1 MPSIYPPFSYQI
13 GGSLGVK
20 SPCYVERQADLELY
34 EGLKAGMFCYVL
46 NSRQMGKSSLRVQA
60 MHRLHQDGIA
70 CGVIDITAIGSQ
82 EITVEQWYASILS
95 SLVSAFRLDIN
106 LRDWW
111 RENLY
116 LSPIKRLSKFVED
129 VLLVESSRNMVI
141 FIDEIDSILG
151 LPFSVDDFFAWIR
164 SCYNKRTDQP
174 AYQRITFVLLGV
186 ATPAD
191 LMTDKNRTPFN
202 IGKAI
207 SLNGFELHETEPLAQ
222 GFQGKFERP
231 QAILAEVLNWTGG
244 QPFLTQRICQILSE
258 EVDSSS
264 ANLQR
269 HQDNLS
275 GSLADWVA
283 DVVHRRVISNWAS
296 QDEPEHL
303 KTIRDRLL
311 RNKQQSS
318 RLLGLYGQISENSEI
333 NFGDEPEQMDLL
345 LSGLVVKRQSATNAP
360 VLQVYNRIY
369 QTIFSRAWLEKELAK
384 LRPYADCINIWL
396 AADGLDESRLL
407 RGSSLQAA
415 LTWASDK
422 KLSNDDYRFLNA
434 SQALESYNT
443 KLSNEQRLSL
453 ILKRF
458 LAAALL
464 AIFLLIGLSGLSFTE
479 ARQATISEITALNS
493 FATNFYNNNSQSF
506 TALISSLQAGRKLS
520 SMWMVPPE
528 LKFSIQS
535 NLQKNLLAVKERN
548 RFQGHTA
555 PVMGAAFSPDGQT
568 IASASWDGNIKLWH
582 PNGQEFQTLKGHSAE
597 LWNVVFSPDGQTL
610 ASASS
615 DQTVKLWSRDG
626 TELHTL
632 MGHTGVVGEVVFSPD
647 GQMLASAGVDGL
659 IKLWDIN
666 GKQLQSFQAHH
677 GWVWGLQFSPDGQ
690 MIASG
695 GADKLI
701 KLWDLTGQELKTI
714 SGHQDMVTE
723 VLFSADGQHLASA
736 SNDGTVRLWTIAG
749 QEIQTLE
756 VAGAQIWDLCWSPD
770 GQTLAA
776 ASSDNTVRLWNLADR
791 QPRTFKTSSQVSR
804 LNFSPDGKY
813 LLMASWDHSMKLWQ
827 VADRATESQVI
838 AAHNAQITDLNFS
851 HNGQTIATTS
861 WDRTIKLWDI
871 TGKALKTLEPDGQS
885 KNYAV
890 WSTVFSPDDQ
900 TLAAVMWDG
909 QIVLWQNGQK
919 TGVIPGANRLR
930 TSFSPDGQSIVA
942 AGTNNTFDLWSLQ
955 GKKLHTFAGHSTAV
969 NVVKFSHDGE
979 YLVSG
984 SADNSIKLWT
994 ASGKLLKTL
1003 VGHAGEVTNVSFSP
1017 NDQMI
1022 ISGSV
1027 DRTIRLW
1034 NLQGKEIQKFAGHS
1048 GAVNDVGFSPDGQWL
1063 ASASADKSVRLWN
1076 LQGKEV
1082 QKIDKHTAA
1091 VTSLAFSPDGTMLAS
1106 GGFDNQLVL
1115 VDLHHVQK
1123 TLPASLADTCDWLS
1137 DYLQTNPQA
1146 AIADRQFCSKYSHQ
1160 EQGFNSS
1167 IDQPH
1172 SSEERQSDR

>member
-1 MPSIYPPFSYQI
+1 MPSLYPTFSYQI
-13 GGSLGVK
+13 GGSLAVK
-20 SPCYVERQADLELY
+20 SPCYVERRADLELY

-82 EITVEQWYASILS
+82 EITAEQWYASILS

-106 LRDWW
+106 LREWW

-129 VLLVESSRNMVI
+129 VLLVESSQDMVI

-151 LPFSVDDFFAWIR
+151 LQFSVDDFFAWIR

-191 LMTDKNRTPFN
+191 LMTDKSRTPFN

-207 SLNGFELHETEPLAQ
+207 SLDGFELHETEPLMQ
-222 GFQGKFERP
+222 GLQGKFERP
-231 QAILAEVLNWTGG
+231 QNILAEVLNWTGG

-258 EVDSSS
+258 EADSSS
-264 ANLQR
+264 TNLQR
-269 HQDNLS
+269 YQDDLS

-283 DVVHRRVISNWAS
+283 EVIQRRVISNWAN

-311 RNKQQSS
+311 RDKQKSS
-318 RLLGLYGQISENSEI
+318 RLLGLYGQISESSEI
-333 NFGDEPEQMDLL
+333 NFGDDPEQMELL

-369 QTIFSRAWLEKELAK
+369 QTIFSKAWLEKELAK
-384 LRPYADCINIWL
+384 LRPYAECINIWL

-415 LTWASDK
+415 LAWASDK

-443 KLSNEQRLSL
+443 NLLNEQRLSL

-464 AIFLLIGLSGLSFTE
+464 AIVLLIGLTSLSVTN

-493 FATNFYNNNSQSF
+493 FATNFYNTNSQSF
-506 TALISSLQAGRKLS
+506 TALISSLQAGRRLS
-520 SMWMVPPE
+520 SMLVVQEE
-528 LKFSIQS
+528 LKSSIQS

-548 RFQGHTA
+548 KFQGHTS
-555 PVMGAAFSPDGQT
+555 PVMGASFSPDGQT
-568 IASASWDGNIKLWH
+568 IASASWDSTIKLWH
-582 PNGQEFQTLKGHSAE
+582 PNGQEFKTLKGHSAE
-597 LWNVVFSPDGQTL
+597 LWNVVFSPDGKTL
-610 ASASS
+610 ASVSS
-615 DQTVKLWSRDG
+615 DQTVKLWSVDG
-626 TELHTL
+626 TKLHTL
-632 MGHTGVVGEVVFSPD
+632 TGHTGVVGEVAFSPD
-647 GQMLASAGVDGL
+647 GKMLASSGVDGL

-666 GKQLQSFQAHH
+666 GQNLQSFKAHQ
-677 GWVWGLQFSPDGQ
+677 GWVWGLRFSPDGQ
-690 MIASG
+690 TLASG

-701 KLWDLTGQELKTI
+701 KLWSLTGQELKTI
-714 SGHQDMVTE
+714 SGHQDTVTE
-723 VLFSADGQHLASA
+723 VLFSADGKQLASA
-736 SNDGTVRLWTIAG
+736 SNDGTVKIWTITG
-749 QEIQTLE
+749 KEIQTFA
-756 VAGAQIWDLCWSPD
+756 VAGVQFWDLRWSPD

-776 ASSDNTVRLWNLADR
+776 ASSDNTVRLWNLTDQQA
-791 QPRTFKTSSQVSR
+791 RTFKTSSQVSR

-813 LLMASWDHSMKLWQ
+813 LLLASWDNSIRLWQ
-827 VADRATESQVI
+827 VADNSSDQMSESRVI

-851 HNGQTIATTS
+851 HDGQTIATAS
-861 WDRTIKLWDI
+861 WDRTIKLWNREG
-871 TGKALKTLEPDGQS
+871 TALKTLEPDGQS

-890 WSTVFSPDDQ
+890 WSTVFSPDDHP

-909 QIVLWQNGQK
+909 QIVLWQDGQK
-919 TGVIPGANRLR
+919 TGVIPGVSRLK

-942 AGTNNTFDLWSLQ
+942 TGINNTFDLWSLQ
-955 GKKLHTFAGHSTAV
+955 GKKLQTFTGHSAV
-969 NVVKFSHDGE
+969 VNAVQFSADGE

-984 SADNSIKLWT
+984 SADHSIKLWT
-994 ASGKLLKTL
+994 KSGQLLQTL
-1003 VGHAGEVTNVSFSP
+1003 MGHEGEVTDVSFSP
-1017 NDQMI
+1017 NGQMI
-1022 ISGSV
+1022 VSGSV
-1027 DRTIRLW
+1027 DKTMRLW
-1034 NLQGKEIQKFAGHS
+1034 NLQGKEVQKFVGHS
-1048 GAVNDVGFSPDGQWL
+1048 AAVNDVGFSPDGKLL
-1063 ASASADKSVRLWN
+1063 ASASNDKSVRLWN

-1091 VTSLAFSPDGTMLAS
+1091 VTSLAFSPDGQMLAS
-1106 GGFDNQLVL
+1106 GGFDNHLVL
-1115 VDLHHVQK
+1115 VDLHSLQDQ
-1123 TLPASLADTCDWLS
+1123 TLQTSLADTCDWLA
-1137 DYLQTNPQA
+1137 DYLQTNSQA
-1146 AIADRQFCSKYSHQ
+1146 VIADQKFCSKYLHK
-1160 EQGFNSS
+1160 
-1167 IDQPH
+1167 
-1172 SSEERQSDR
+1172 

>member
-1 MPSIYPPFSYQI
+1 MPSIYPTFSYQI
-13 GGSLGVK
+13 GGSLAVK

-34 EGLKAGMFCYVL
+34 EGLKAGEFCYVL

-82 EITVEQWYASILS
+82 EITAEQWYASILS

-129 VLLVESSRNMVI
+129 VLLVESSQNMVV

-174 AYQRITFVLLGV
+174 AYQRITFALLGV

-207 SLNGFELHETEPLAQ
+207 SLNGFELHETEPLTQ
-222 GFQGKFERP
+222 GLQGEFERP
-231 QAILAEVLNWTGG
+231 QNILAEVLNWTGG
-244 QPFLTQRICQILSE
+244 QPFLTQRICQILLE
-258 EVDSSS
+258 EVDKPTT
-264 ANLQR
+264 NLQR
-269 HQDNLS
+269 YQDDLS

-283 DVVHRRVISNWAS
+283 EVVQRRVISNWAS

-333 NFGDEPEQMDLL
+333 NFGDEPEQMELL

-369 QTIFSRAWLEKELAK
+369 QTIFSKAWLEKELAK
-384 LRPYADCINIWL
+384 LRPYAECITIWL

-415 LTWASDK
+415 LAWASDK

-443 KLSNEQRLSL
+443 KLFNEQRLSL

-464 AIFLLIGLSGLSFTE
+464 AIVLLLGLSGLSLTE

-506 TALISSLQAGRKLS
+506 TALISSLQAGRRLS
-520 SMWMVPPE
+520 SMWVAPPE
-528 LKFSIQS
+528 LKSSVQGG
-535 NLQKNLLAVKERN
+535 LQKNLLAVKERN
-548 RFQGHTA
+548 RLQGHTA
-555 PVMGAAFSPDGQT
+555 PVMGANFSPDGQM
-568 IASASWDGNIKLWH
+568 IASASWDGNIKLWQ
-582 PNGQEFQTLKGHSAE
+582 PNGQELRTIKGHSAE
-597 LWNVVFSPDGQTL
+597 LWNVVFSPDGQML
-610 ASASS
+610 AAGGS
-615 DQTVKLWSRDG
+615 DQTVKLWNING
-626 TELHTL
+626 KELYTL
-632 MGHTGVVGEVVFSPD
+632 TGHTGIVGEVAFSPD
-647 GQMLASAGVDGL
+647 GKYLASAGADGL
-659 IKLWDIN
+659 VKLWN
-666 GKQLQSFQAHH
+666 MQGQELQSFKAHQ
-677 GWVWGLQFSPDGQ
+677 GWAWGLQFSPDSQ

-695 GADKLI
+695 GADKMI
-701 KLWDLTGQELKTI
+701 KLWNINGQELKTI
-714 SGHQDMVTE
+714 LGHQDTVTE
-723 VLFSADGQHLASA
+723 VIFSPDGRHLASA
-736 SNDGTVRLWTIAG
+736 SNDGTVRVWTITG
-749 QEIQTLE
+749 KEIQTFQ
-756 VAGAQIWDLCWSPD
+756 VPGAQLWDLRWNND
-770 GQTLAA
+770 GHTLAA
-776 ASSDNTVRLWNLADR
+776 VSSDNTVRLWNLSD
-791 QPRTFKTSSQVSR
+791 QTTKVFKTGSQISR
-804 LNFSPDGKY
+804 LSFSPDGKC
-813 LLMASWDHSMKLWQ
+813 LLMASWDNSVKVWQ
-827 VADRATESQVI
+827 IADRTAKSQVI

-861 WDRTIKLWDI
+861 WDRTIKLWNI
-871 TGKALKTLEPDGQS
+871 TGKALETLEAEGDS

-909 QIVLWQNGQK
+909 QIVLWQDDKK
-919 TGVIPGANRLR
+919 TGVIPGVSRLR
-930 TSFSPDGQSIVA
+930 TSFSPNGQNIVA
-942 AGTNNTFDLWSLQ
+942 AGVDNTFDLWSLQ
-955 GKKLHTFAGHSTAV
+955 GKKLQTFIGHSAAV
-969 NVVKFSHDGE
+969 NAVQFSHDGE
-979 YLVSG
+979 YIVSG

-994 ASGKLLKTL
+994 KSGQLLKTL
-1003 VGHAGEVTNVSFSP
+1003 VGHEGEVTDVSFSP
-1017 NDQMI
+1017 DEQMM

-1027 DRTIRLW
+1027 DRTMRLW
-1034 NLQGKEIQKFAGHS
+1034 DLQGKEIQKFAGHS
-1048 GAVNDVGFSPDGQWL
+1048 GAVNDVGFSPDGQLL

-1091 VTSLAFSPDGTMLAS
+1091 VTSLAFSPDGAMLAS

-1115 VDLHHVQK
+1115 VELHNLQNL
-1123 TLPASLADTCDWLS
+1123 TLQASLADTCDWLS

-1146 AIADRQFCSKYSHQ
+1146 AIADQKFCSKY
-1160 EQGFNSS
+1160 
-1167 IDQPH
+1167 PH
-1172 SSEERQSDR
+1172 K

>member
-1 MPSIYPPFSYQI
+1 MPSIHPTFSYQI
-13 GGSLGVK
+13 GGSLAVK
-20 SPCYVERQADLELY
+20 SPCYVERRADLELY
-34 EGLKAGMFCYVL
+34 EGLKAGIFCYVL

-82 EITVEQWYASILS
+82 EITAEQWYASILS

-116 LSPIKRLSKFVED
+116 LSPIKRLSTFVED
-129 VLLVESSRNMVI
+129 ILLVESSQNMVI

-151 LPFSVDDFFAWIR
+151 LSFSVDDFFAWIR

-174 AYQRITFVLLGV
+174 AYQRITFALLGV

-207 SLNGFELHETEPLAQ
+207 SLNGFELHETEPLMQ
-222 GFQGKFERP
+222 GLQGKFERP
-231 QAILAEVLNWTGG
+231 QHILAEVLNWTGG
-244 QPFLTQRICQILSE
+244 QPFLTQRICQILLE
-258 EVDSSS
+258 EIDSST

-269 HQDNLS
+269 HQDDLS
-275 GSLADWVA
+275 GSLANWVA
-283 DVVHRRVISNWAS
+283 AVIYRRVIINWAS

-333 NFGDEPEQMDLL
+333 NFGDEPEQMELL

-369 QTIFSRAWLEKELAK
+369 QTIFSKVWLEKELAK
-384 LRPYADCINIWL
+384 LRPYAECINIWL

-415 LTWASDK
+415 LIWASDK

-434 SQALESYNT
+434 SQVLESYNT
-443 KLSNEQRLSL
+443 NLLNEQRLSL

-464 AIFLLIGLSGLSFTE
+464 AIVLLTGLSGLSLTE

-493 FATNFYNNNSQSF
+493 FATNFYNTNSQPF
-506 TALISSLQAGRKLS
+506 TALISSLQAGRRLS
-520 SMWMVPPE
+520 SMLVAPPE
-528 LKFSIQS
+528 LKSITQS

-555 PVMGAAFSPDGQT
+555 PVMGATFSPDGQM
-568 IASASWDGNIKLWH
+568 IASASWDNTIKLWY
-582 PNGQEFQTLKGHSAE
+582 PSGQEFKTLKGHSAE
-597 LWNVVFSPDGQTL
+597 LWNVVFSPDGKTL

-615 DQTVKLWSRDG
+615 DQTIKLWSKDG
-626 TELHTL
+626 VELHTL
-632 MGHTGVVGEVVFSPD
+632 IGHTGIVGEVVFSPD
-647 GQMLASAGVDGL
+647 GKMLASSGVDGF

-666 GKQLQSFQAHH
+666 GKKLQSFKAHQ
-677 GWVWGLQFSPDGQ
+677 GWVWGLRFSPDGQ
-690 MIASG
+690 TIASG

-701 KLWDLTGQELKTI
+701 KLWSLTGQELKTI
-714 SGHQDMVTE
+714 SGHQDVVTE
-723 VLFSADGQHLASA
+723 VLFSADGKHLASA
-736 SNDGTVRLWTIAG
+736 GNDGTVRIWTITG
-749 QEIQTLE
+749 KEITTFTVPGVQF
-756 VAGAQIWDLCWSPD
+756 WDLRWSPD

-776 ASSDNTVRLWNLADR
+776 ASSDNTVRLWNLANQQAR
-791 QPRTFKTSSQVSR
+791 VFKTSSQVSR

-813 LLMASWDHSMKLWQ
+813 LLLASWDHSVKVWQ
-827 VADRATESQVI
+827 VADRSSDSQVI

-861 WDRTIKLWDI
+861 WDRTIKLWNQ
-871 TGKALKTLEPDGQS
+871 TGAAVKTLKPDGDS

-900 TLAAVMWDG
+900 TLAVVMWDG
-909 QIVLWQNGQK
+909 QIVLWQNNQK
-919 TGVIPGANRLR
+919 TGVIPGVSRLK

-942 AGTNNTFDLWSLQ
+942 TGNNNTFDLWSLQ
-955 GKKLHTFAGHSTAV
+955 GKKLQNFTGHTAGVNAV
-969 NVVKFSHDGE
+969 QFSADGK
-979 YLVSG
+979 YLVSA
-984 SADNSIKLWT
+984 SADNSIKLWSK
-994 ASGKLLKTL
+994 SGQLLKTL
-1003 VGHAGEVTNVSFSP
+1003 AGHEKEVTDVSFSP
-1017 NDQMI
+1017 NAQMI
-1022 ISGSV
+1022 VSGSV
-1027 DRTIRLW
+1027 DKTMRLW
-1034 NLQGKEIQKFAGHS
+1034 DLQGKEIHKFAGHS
-1048 GAVNDVGFSPDGQWL
+1048 AAVNDVGFSPNGQLL
-1063 ASASADKSVRLWN
+1063 ASASTDKSVRLWN

-1091 VTSLAFSPDGTMLAS
+1091 VTSLAFSPDGATLAS
-1106 GGFDNQLVL
+1106 GGFDNQLLL
-1115 VDLHHVQK
+1115 VDLHNEQDL
-1123 TLPASLADTCDWLS
+1123 TLQVLLADTCDWLL

-1146 AIADRQFCSKYSHQ
+1146 AIADQQFCSKYLHK
-1160 EQGFNSS
+1160 
-1167 IDQPH
+1167 
-1172 SSEERQSDR
+1172 

>member
-1 MPSIYPPFSYQI
+1 MPSIYPTFSYQI

-20 SPCYVERQADLELY
+20 SLCYVERRADLELY

-82 EITVEQWYASILS
+82 EITAEQWYASILS
-95 SLVSAFRLDIN
+95 SLVSAFRLNIN

-129 VLLVESSRNMVI
+129 ILLVESSQNMVI

-174 AYQRITFVLLGV
+174 AYQRITFALLGV
-186 ATPAD
+186 ATPSD

-207 SLNGFELHETEPLAQ
+207 SLNGFELHETEPLMQ
-222 GFQGKFERP
+222 GLQGKFERP
-231 QAILAEVLNWTGG
+231 QNILAEVLNWTGG
-244 QPFLTQRICQILSE
+244 QPFLTQRICQILLE
-258 EVDSSS
+258 EVDKPNT
-264 ANLQR
+264 NLQR
-269 HQDNLS
+269 YQDGLS

-283 DVVHRRVISNWAS
+283 EVIHRRVISNWAS

-318 RLLGLYGQISENSEI
+318 RLLGLYGQISDNSEI
-333 NFGDEPEQMDLL
+333 NFGDEPEQMELL

-369 QTIFSRAWLEKELAK
+369 QTIFSKAWLEKEMAK
-384 LRPYADCINIWL
+384 LRPYAECINIWL

-407 RGSSLQAA
+407 RGSSLQTA

-434 SQALESYNT
+434 SQALESYTTN
-443 KLSNEQRLSL
+443 LLNEQRLSL
-453 ILKRF
+453 ILKRC
-458 LAAALL
+458 LVAAVL
-464 AIFLLIGLSGLSFTE
+464 AIILLTGLFGFSLIE

-493 FATNFYNNNSQSF
+493 FATNFYNTNSQPF
-506 TALISSLQAGRKLS
+506 TALISSLQAGRRLS
-520 SMWMVPPE
+520 SMWVAPAE
-528 LKFSIQS
+528 LKSSIQS

-548 RFQGHTA
+548 WLQGHTA
-555 PVMGAAFSPDGQT
+555 PVMGATFSPDGQI
-568 IASASWDGNIKLWH
+568 IASASWDSTIKLWT
-582 PNGQEFQTLKGHSAE
+582 PSGQELKTLKGHSGE
-597 LWNVVFSPDGQTL
+597 LWNVVFSPDGKTL

-615 DQTVKLWSRDG
+615 DQTVKLWNVDG

-632 MGHTGVVGEVVFSPD
+632 TGHTGPVIEVMFSPD
-647 GQMLASAGVDGL
+647 GQHLASSGIDGL
-659 IKLWDIN
+659 IKIWDIN
-666 GKQLQSFQAHH
+666 GRELQSFKAHQ
-677 GWVWGLQFSPDGQ
+677 GWVWGLRFSPDGQ

-701 KLWDLTGQELKTI
+701 KLWNLNGQELKTI
-714 SGHQDMVTE
+714 IGHHDTVTE
-723 VLFSADGQHLASA
+723 VVFSADGRHLASA
-736 SNDGTVRLWTIAG
+736 SNDGTVRVWTITG
-749 QEIQTLE
+749 KEIQTFQAPGTQL
-756 VAGAQIWDLCWSPD
+756 WDLRWNND

-776 ASSDNTVRLWNLADR
+776 VSSDNTVRLWNLRD
-791 QPRTFKTSSQVSR
+791 QTEKILKTGSQISR
-804 LNFSPDGKY
+804 LSFSPDGNC
-813 LLMASWDHSMKLWQ
+813 LLMASWDNSVKVWQ
-827 VADRATESQVI
+827 VADRSSKSQVI

-861 WDRTIKLWDI
+861 WDRTIKLWNRAG
-871 TGKALKTLEPDGQS
+871 TALNTLEADGES

-890 WSTVFSPDDQ
+890 WSSAFSPDDQ

-909 QIVLWQNGQK
+909 QIVLWQDGQK
-919 TGVIPGANRLR
+919 IGVIPGVSRLK
-930 TSFSPDGQSIVA
+930 TSFSPNGQSIVT
-942 AGTNNTFDLWSLQ
+942 AGTDNTFNLWSLQ
-955 GKKLHTFAGHSTAV
+955 GKKLQTFAGHSAGVNAV
-969 NVVKFSHDGE
+969 QFSADGE

-984 SADNSIKLWT
+984 SADHNIKLWT
-994 ASGKLLKTL
+994 KSGKLLQTL
-1003 VGHAGEVTNVSFSP
+1003 VGHEGEVTDVSFSS
-1017 NDQMI
+1017 DAHMI

-1027 DRTIRLW
+1027 DKTMRLW
-1034 NLQGKEIQKFAGHS
+1034 NLQGKEVQKFVGHS
-1048 GAVNDVGFSPDGQWL
+1048 SAVNDVGFSLDGQLL
-1063 ASASADKSVRLWN
+1063 ASASTDKSVRLWN

-1091 VTSLAFSPDGTMLAS
+1091 VTSLAFSPDGAMLAS

-1115 VDLHHVQK
+1115 VDLHNVQNL
-1123 TLPASLADTCDWLS
+1123 TLQASLADTCDWLS
-1137 DYLQTNPQA
+1137 DYLQTNPHA
-1146 AIADRQFCSKYSHQ
+1146 AIADRKFCSKL
-1160 EQGFNSS
+1160 SS
-1167 IDQPH
+1167 
-1172 SSEERQSDR
+1172 

>member
-13 GGSLGVK
+13 GGSLAVK
-20 SPCYVERQADLELY
+20 SLCYVERRADLELY

-60 MHRLHQDGIA
+60 MHRLHRDGIA

-82 EITVEQWYASILS
+82 EITAEQWYASILS

-129 VLLVESSRNMVI
+129 VLLVESSQNMVV

-174 AYQRITFVLLGV
+174 AYRRITFVLLGV

-207 SLNGFELHETEPLAQ
+207 SLDGFELHETEPLMQ
-222 GFQGKFERP
+222 GLQGKFDRP
-231 QAILAEVLNWTGG
+231 QNILAEVLNWTGG
-244 QPFLTQRICQILSE
+244 QPFLTQRICQILLE
-258 EVDSSS
+258 EADSPS

-269 HQDNLS
+269 YQNDLS

-283 DVVHRRVISNWAS
+283 EVIQRRVISNWAS

-311 RNKQQSS
+311 RDKQKSS

-333 NFGDEPEQMDLL
+333 NFGDDPEQMELL
-345 LSGLVVKRQSATNAP
+345 LSGLVVKRQLATNAP

-369 QTIFSRAWLEKELAK
+369 QTIFSKAWIEKELAK
-384 LRPYADCINIWL
+384 QRPYAECINIWL

-407 RGSSLQAA
+407 RGSSLQTA
-415 LTWASDK
+415 LAWASDK
-422 KLSNDDYRFLNA
+422 KLSNNDYRFLNA

-443 KLSNEQRLSL
+443 NLLNEQRLSL

-464 AIFLLIGLSGLSFTE
+464 AIVLLVGLTGLSVTN
-479 ARQATISEITALNS
+479 ARQATISEVTALNS
-493 FATNFYNNNSQSF
+493 FATNFYNTNSQSF
-506 TALISSLQAGRKLS
+506 TALISSLQAGRRLS
-520 SMWMVPPE
+520 SILVAPAE
-528 LKFSIQS
+528 LKSSVQN

-548 RFQGHTA
+548 KLQGHTA
-555 PVMGAAFSPDGQT
+555 PVMGASFSPDGQT
-568 IASASWDGNIKLWH
+568 IASASWDGTIKLWH
-582 PNGQEFQTLKGHSAE
+582 PSGQEFKTLKGHSAE
-597 LWNVVFSPDGQTL
+597 LWNVVFSPDGKTL

-615 DQTVKLWSRDG
+615 DQTVKLWSIDG

-632 MGHTGVVGEVVFSPD
+632 TGHTGVVGEVAFSPD
-647 GQMLASAGVDGL
+647 GKMLASSGVDGL

-666 GKQLQSFQAHH
+666 GKKIQSFKAHE
-677 GWVWGLQFSPDGQ
+677 GWVWGLRFSPDGQ
-690 MIASG
+690 TIASG

-701 KLWDLTGQELKTI
+701 KLWSLNGQELKTI

-723 VLFSADGQHLASA
+723 VLFSADGKRLASA
-736 SNDGTVRLWTIAG
+736 SNDGTVRIWTITGKELQKFA
-749 QEIQTLE
+749 
-756 VAGAQIWDLCWSPD
+756 VAGVQFWDLRWSPD

-776 ASSDNTVRLWNLADR
+776 ASSDNTVRLWNLADQQAR
-791 QPRTFKTSSQVSR
+791 VFKTSSQVSR
-804 LNFSPDGKY
+804 LNFSHDGKY
-813 LLMASWDHSMKLWQ
+813 LLLASWDNSIRVWQ
-827 VADRATESQVI
+827 VADSSAYAFGDRVSASQVI

-851 HNGQTIATTS
+851 HNGQTIATAS
-861 WDRTIKLWDI
+861 WDRTVKLWSI
-871 TGKALKTLEPDGQS
+871 TGKALRTLEPDGQS

-890 WSTVFSPDDQ
+890 WSTVFSPNDQ
-900 TLAAVMWDG
+900 TLAGVMWDG
-909 QIVLWQNGQK
+909 QIVLWQDGQE
-919 TGVIPGANRLR
+919 TRVIPGVSRLK
-930 TSFSPDGQSIVA
+930 TSFSPNGQSIIV

-955 GKKLHTFAGHSTAV
+955 GKKLQTFTGHSAGV
-969 NVVKFSHDGE
+969 NVVQFSADGK
-979 YLVSG
+979 YLLSG
-984 SADNSIKLWT
+984 SVDHTIKLWT
-994 ASGKLLKTL
+994 KSGRLLQTL
-1003 VGHAGEVTNVSFSP
+1003 VGHAGEITDLSFSP

-1022 ISGSV
+1022 VSGSV
-1027 DRTIRLW
+1027 DRTMRLW
-1034 NLQGKEIQKFAGHS
+1034 NLQGKELQRFNGHS
-1048 GAVNDVGFSPDGQWL
+1048 AAVNDVGFSPDGKLL
-1063 ASASADKSVRLWN
+1063 ASASTDKSVRLWN
-1076 LQGKEV
+1076 LRGKEV
-1082 QKIDKHTAA
+1082 QKIDKHAAA
-1091 VTSLAFSPDGTMLAS
+1091 VTSLAFSPNGQMLAS
-1106 GGFDNQLVL
+1106 GGFDNKLVL
-1115 VDLHHVQK
+1115 VDLHSLQNQ
-1123 TLPASLADTCDWLS
+1123 TLQTSLADTCDWLAE
-1137 DYLQTNPQA
+1137 YLQTNPQA
-1146 AIADRQFCSKYSHQ
+1146 AIADRQFCSKYP
-1160 EQGFNSS
+1160 
-1167 IDQPH
+1167 IK
-1172 SSEERQSDR
+1172 

>member
-1 MPSIYPPFSYQI
+1 MPSIYPIFSYQI
-13 GGSLGVK
+13 GGSLAVK
-20 SPCYVERQADLELY
+20 APCYVERQADLDLY
-34 EGLKAGMFCYVL
+34 EGLKAGIFCYVL
-46 NSRQMGKSSLRVQA
+46 NSRQMGKSSLRVQT

-82 EITVEQWYASILS
+82 EITAEQWYASILS

-129 VLLVESSRNMVI
+129 ILLVENSQNMVI

-174 AYQRITFVLLGV
+174 AYQRITFALLGV

-207 SLNGFELHETEPLAQ
+207 SLNGFELHESEPLMQ
-222 GFQGKFERP
+222 GLQGKFELP
-231 QAILAEVLNWTGG
+231 QNILAEVLGWTGG
-244 QPFLTQRICQILSE
+244 QPFLTQRICQILLE
-258 EVDSSS
+258 EVDNP
-264 ANLQR
+264 ATNLQR
-269 HQDNLS
+269 YQDDLS
-275 GSLADWVA
+275 SSLADWVA
-283 DVVHRRVISNWAS
+283 EVIHRRVINNWAS

-333 NFGDEPEQMDLL
+333 NFGDEPEQMELL

-369 QTIFSRAWLEKELAK
+369 QTIFSKAWLEKELAK
-384 LRPYADCINIWL
+384 LRPYAECINIWL

-422 KLSNDDYRFLNA
+422 KLSNDDYQFLNA

-443 KLSNEQRLSL
+443 NLLNEQRLSL
-453 ILKRF
+453 ILKRC
-458 LAAALL
+458 LAAAVL
-464 AIFLLIGLSGLSFTE
+464 AIVLLTGLFSFSLTE

-493 FATNFYNNNSQSF
+493 FATNFYNTNSQPF
-506 TALISSLQAGRKLS
+506 TALISSLQAGRRLS
-520 SMWMVPPE
+520 SMWVAPAD
-528 LKFSIQS
+528 LKSSIQS

-548 RFQGHTA
+548 RLQGHTA
-555 PVMGAAFSPDGQT
+555 PVMGATFSPNGQM
-568 IASASWDGNIKLWH
+568 IASASWDSTIKLWT
-582 PNGQEFQTLKGHSAE
+582 PRGQELKTLKGHSGE
-597 LWNVVFSPDGQTL
+597 LWNVVFSPDGKTL

-615 DQTVKLWSRDG
+615 DQTVKLWNIDG

-632 MGHTGVVGEVVFSPD
+632 TGHTGAVIEVMFSPD
-647 GQMLASAGVDGL
+647 GQRLASSGIDGV
-659 IKLWDIN
+659 IKIWDIN
-666 GKQLQSFQAHH
+666 GQELQSFKAHQ
-677 GWVWGLQFSPDGQ
+677 GWVWGLRFSPDGQ

-695 GADKLI
+695 GGDKLI
-701 KLWDLTGQELKTI
+701 KLWDLNGQELKTI
-714 SGHQDMVTE
+714 IGHQDTVTE
-723 VLFSADGQHLASA
+723 VVFSEDGRHLASA
-736 SNDGTVRLWTIAG
+736 SNDGTVRVWTIAG
-749 QEIQTLE
+749 KEIKTFK
-756 VAGAQIWDLCWSPD
+756 APGAQLWDLRWNSD

-776 ASSDNTVRLWNLADR
+776 VVSDNTVRLWNLVDGKEKIL
-791 QPRTFKTSSQVSR
+791 KTGSQISR
-804 LNFSPDGKY
+804 LSFSPDGNC
-813 LLMASWDHSMKLWQ
+813 LLMASWDNSVKVWQ
-827 VADRATESQVI
+827 IAERVSGSQVI

-851 HNGQTIATTS
+851 HNGQTIATAS
-861 WDRTIKLWDI
+861 WDRTIKLWNQ
-871 TGKALKTLEPDGQS
+871 TGSALKTLEADGES

-909 QIVLWQNGQK
+909 QIVLWQDGKK
-919 TGVIPGANRLR
+919 TGVIPGVSRFK
-930 TSFSPDGQSIVA
+930 TSFSPNGQNIVA
-942 AGTNNTFDLWSLQ
+942 AGADNTFDLWSLD
-955 GKKLHTFAGHSTAV
+955 GTKLQTFAGHSGVVNAV
-969 NVVKFSHDGE
+969 QFSVDGE

-984 SADNSIKLWT
+984 SADHSIKLWT
-994 ASGKLLKTL
+994 KAGQLLKTL
-1003 VGHAGEVTNVSFSP
+1003 VGHEAEVTDVGFSP
-1017 NDQMI
+1017 DAQMI
-1022 ISGSV
+1022 ASGSV
-1027 DRTIRLW
+1027 DRTMRLW

-1048 GAVNDVGFSPDGQWL
+1048 GSVNDVGFSPDGQLL
-1063 ASASADKSVRLWN
+1063 ASASTDKSVRLWNAQGN

-1091 VTSLAFSPDGTMLAS
+1091 VTSLAFSPDGATLAS

-1115 VDLHHVQK
+1115 VDLHNAQGQ
-1123 TLPASLADTCDWLS
+1123 TLQASLADTCDWLS
-1137 DYLQTNPQA
+1137 DYLQTNPQS
-1146 AIADRQFCSKYSHQ
+1146 AIADQKFCSKYLHK
-1160 EQGFNSS
+1160 
-1167 IDQPH
+1167 
-1172 SSEERQSDR
+1172 

>member
-1 MPSIYPPFSYQI
+1 MPSIYPTFSYQI
-13 GGSLGVK
+13 GGSLAVK
-20 SPCYVERQADLELY
+20 SPCYVERQADLDLY

-82 EITVEQWYASILS
+82 EITAEQWYASILS
-95 SLVSAFRLDIN
+95 SLVSSFRLDIN
-106 LRDWW
+106 LREWW

-116 LSPIKRLSKFVED
+116 LSPINRLSKFVED
-129 VLLVESSRNMVI
+129 ILLVESSQNMVI

-174 AYQRITFVLLGV
+174 AYKRITFVLLGV

-207 SLNGFELHETEPLAQ
+207 SLNGFELHETEPLMR
-222 GFQGKFERP
+222 GLQGKFERP
-231 QAILAEVLNWTGG
+231 QHILAEVLDWTGG
-244 QPFLTQRICQILSE
+244 QPFLTQRICQILLE
-258 EVDSSS
+258 EIDNPT
-264 ANLQR
+264 ANLHR
-269 HQDNLS
+269 YQDDLS
-275 GSLADWVA
+275 GSLANWVA
-283 DVVHRRVISNWAS
+283 DVIHSRVISNWAS

-318 RLLGLYGQISENSEI
+318 RLLGLYGQISENAEI
-333 NFGDEPEQMDLL
+333 NFGDESEQMELL

-369 QTIFSRAWLEKELAK
+369 QSIFSKAWLEKELAK
-384 LRPYADCINIWL
+384 LRPYAECINIWL

-415 LTWASDK
+415 LSWASDK

-443 KLSNEQRLSL
+443 NLLNEQRLSL
-453 ILKRF
+453 ILKRS

-464 AIFLLIGLSGLSFTE
+464 AIVLLIGLSGLSLTE

-493 FATNFYNNNSQSF
+493 FATNFYNTNSQSF

-520 SMWMVPPE
+520 SMLVVPAE
-528 LKFSIQS
+528 LKSSIHN

-548 RFQGHTA
+548 KIQGHTA
-555 PVMGAAFSPDGQT
+555 AVMGATFSPDGQM
-568 IASASWDGNIKLWH
+568 IASASWDKTIKLWT
-582 PNGQEFQTLKGHSAE
+582 PSGQELKTLKGHSGE
-597 LWNVVFSPDGQTL
+597 LWNVVFSPDGKTL
-610 ASASS
+610 ASVSS
-615 DQTVKLWSRDG
+615 DQTVKLWNVDG

-632 MGHTGVVGEVVFSPD
+632 TGHTGVVGEVVFSPD
-647 GQMLASAGVDGL
+647 GKMLASSGVDGL
-659 IKLWDIN
+659 IKIWDIN
-666 GKQLQSFQAHH
+666 GKKLQSFKAHQ
-677 GWVWGLQFSPDGQ
+677 GWVWGLRFSPDGQ
-690 MIASG
+690 IIASG

-701 KLWDLTGQELKTI
+701 KLWSLTGQELKTI
-714 SGHQDMVTE
+714 SGHQDIVTE
-723 VLFSADGQHLASA
+723 VLFSADGKRLASA
-736 SNDGTVRLWTIAG
+736 SDDGTVRIWTITG
-749 QEIQTLE
+749 KEIQTFKAPG
-756 VAGAQIWDLCWSPD
+756 VQFWDLRWSPD

-776 ASSDNTVRLWNLADR
+776 ASSDNKVRLWNLAD
-791 QPRTFKTSSQVSR
+791 QHSSIFNTSSQVSR

-813 LLMASWDHSMKLWQ
+813 LLLASWDHSIRMWQ
-827 VADRATESQVI
+827 VADRAAASQVI

-861 WDRTIKLWDI
+861 WDRTIKLWDN
-871 TGKALKTLEPDGQS
+871 TGKALKTLKPDGQS

-900 TLAAVMWDG
+900 TLATVVWDG
-909 QIVLWQNGQK
+909 QIMLWQDGQK
-919 TGVIPGANRLR
+919 TGVIPGVSRIK
-930 TSFSPDGQSIVA
+930 TSFSPNGQGIVA

-955 GKKLHTFAGHSTAV
+955 GKKLQTFTGHLAPVNAV
-969 NVVKFSHDGE
+969 QFSADGE

-984 SADNSIKLWT
+984 GADRSIKLWT
-994 ASGKLLKTL
+994 KSGQLLLTL
-1003 VGHAGEVTNVSFSP
+1003 VGHEEEVTDVSFSP
-1017 NDQMI
+1017 DDQMI

-1027 DRTIRLW
+1027 DRTMRLW
-1034 NLQGKEIQKFAGHS
+1034 NLQGKEIQKFVGHS
-1048 GAVNDVGFSPDGQWL
+1048 AAVNDVGFSPDGNLL
-1063 ASASADKSVRLWN
+1063 ASASTDKSLRLWN
-1076 LQGKEV
+1076 LQGEEV
-1082 QKIDKHTAA
+1082 RKIDNHTA
-1091 VTSLAFSPDGTMLAS
+1091 VTSLAFSPDGATLAS

-1115 VDLHHVQK
+1115 VDLHNAQHL
-1123 TLPASLADTCDWLS
+1123 TLQASLADACDWLS
-1137 DYLQTNPQA
+1137 DYFLTNSHA
-1146 AIADRQFCSKYSHQ
+1146 AIADRQFCSKYLHK
-1160 EQGFNSS
+1160 
-1167 IDQPH
+1167 
-1172 SSEERQSDR
+1172 

>member
-1 MPSIYPPFSYQI
+1 MPSIYPTFSYQI
-13 GGSLGVK
+13 GGSLAVK

-34 EGLKAGMFCYVL
+34 EGLKVGEFCYVL

-82 EITVEQWYASILS
+82 EITAEQWYASILS

-129 VLLVESSRNMVI
+129 VLLVESSQNMVI

-207 SLNGFELHETEPLAQ
+207 SLNGFELHETEPLMQ
-222 GFQGKFERP
+222 GLQGRFERP
-231 QAILAEVLNWTGG
+231 QNILAEVLNWTGG
-244 QPFLTQRICQILSE
+244 QPFLTQRICQILLE
-258 EVDSSS
+258 EVDKPTT
-264 ANLQR
+264 NLQR
-269 HQDNLS
+269 YQDDLS

-283 DVVHRRVISNWAS
+283 EVVQRRVISNWAS

-333 NFGDEPEQMDLL
+333 NFGDEPEQMELL

-369 QTIFSRAWLEKELAK
+369 QTIFSKAWLEKELAK
-384 LRPYADCINIWL
+384 LRPYAECITIWL

-434 SQALESYNT
+434 SQAVESYNT
-443 KLSNEQRLSL
+443 KLFNEQRLSL
-453 ILKRF
+453 ILKRS

-464 AIFLLIGLSGLSFTE
+464 AIVLLIGLSGLSLTE
-479 ARQATISEITALNS
+479 ARQATISEVTALNS

-506 TALISSLQAGRKLS
+506 TALISSLQAGRRIS
-520 SMWMVPPE
+520 SMWVAPPE
-528 LKFSIQS
+528 LKSSIQS

-548 RFQGHTA
+548 RLQGHTA
-555 PVMGAAFSPDGQT
+555 PVMGATFSPDGHT
-568 IASASWDGNIKLWH
+568 IASASWDGSIKLWH
-582 PNGQEFQTLKGHSAE
+582 PNGQEFKTLKGHSAE
-597 LWNVVFSPDGQTL
+597 LWNVVFSPDGKML

-632 MGHTGVVGEVVFSPD
+632 TGHTGVVGEVVFSPD
-647 GQMLASAGVDGL
+647 SKMLASAGVDGL
-659 IKLWDIN
+659 IKIWDIN
-666 GKQLQSFQAHH
+666 GKQLQSFKAHP
-677 GWVWGLQFSPDGQ
+677 GWVWGLRFSPNGQ
-690 MIASG
+690 IIASG

-701 KLWDLTGQELKTI
+701 KLWSLTGQELKTI
-714 SGHQDMVTE
+714 SGHQDIVTE
-723 VLFSADGQHLASA
+723 VLFSADGKHLASA
-736 SNDGTVRLWTIAG
+736 SNDGTVRLWTITG
-749 QEIQTLE
+749 KEIQTFA
-756 VAGAQIWDLCWSPD
+756 VAGVQFWDLRWSPD

-791 QPRTFKTSSQVSR
+791 QPRTFQTSSQVSR

-813 LLMASWDHSMKLWQ
+813 LLLASWDHSVKVWR
-827 VADRATESQVI
+827 VADRAAESQVI
-838 AAHNAQITDLNFS
+838 AAHNAQVTDLNFS

-861 WDRTIKLWDI
+861 WDRTIKLWSI
-871 TGKALKTLEPDGQS
+871 NGKALKTLEPDGES

-909 QIVLWQNGQK
+909 QIVLWQDGQK
-919 TGVIPGANRLR
+919 IGVIPGVSRVR
-930 TSFSPDGQSIVA
+930 TSFSPNGQSIVA
-942 AGTNNTFDLWSLQ
+942 AGIDNTLDLWSLQ
-955 GKKLHTFAGHSTAV
+955 GKKLQTFIGHSAAV
-969 NVVKFSHDGE
+969 NALKFSHDGE

-994 ASGKLLKTL
+994 KSGQLLKTL
-1003 VGHAGEVTNVSFSP
+1003 VGHEGEVTDVSFSP
-1017 NDQMI
+1017 DDQMI

-1027 DRTIRLW
+1027 DRTMRLW
-1034 NLQGKEIQKFAGHS
+1034 DLQGKEIQKFAGHS
-1048 GAVNDVGFSPDGQWL
+1048 GAVNDVGFSPDGQLL
-1063 ASASADKSVRLWN
+1063 ASAGADKSVRLWD
-1076 LQGKEV
+1076 LQGKEI

-1091 VTSLAFSPDGTMLAS
+1091 VTSLAFSPDGAMLAS

-1115 VDLHHVQK
+1115 VDLHNVQNL
-1123 TLPASLADTCDWLS
+1123 TLQASLADACDWLS
-1137 DYLQTNPQA
+1137 DYLQTNAHA
-1146 AIADRQFCSKYSHQ
+1146 AIADRKFCSKY
-1160 EQGFNSS
+1160 
-1167 IDQPH
+1167 PH
-1172 SSEERQSDR
+1172 K